1 MIIKIKEP
9 KGLTRHTSC
18 EWKCKFDG
26 RKCNSD
32 QWWANDKCRC
42 ECKKRHVCEKDH
54 TWIPTTCSCEYG
66 KYLAS
71 IIDDSGIMRDEN
83 MESYNEE
90 TKTIATK
97 FNEK

>member
-1 MIIKIKEP
+1 MEENVIQINGGLMINADVSVKNVMYVKKIIH
-9 KGLTRHTSC
+9 GFLLQ
-18 EWKCKFDG
+18 G
-26 RKCNSD
+26 
-32 QWWANDKCRC
+32 
-42 ECKKRHVCEKDH
+42 
-54 TWIPTTCSCEYG
+54 SCEYG

-71 IIDDSGIMRDEN
+71 IIDDSVIMRDEN